1 MGTIQTVCGAI
12 PSTACGMTLAHE
24 HLFIDMTNE
33 AAASAEIR
41 PVESGD
47 FSRLLRDPYCMRD
60 NLLLTDE
67 SDALEECRD
76 IASIGCKTVVDC
88 STAQIGRNPA
98 ALKRLSELSGIQIV
112 MGSGFYTGDTFPAET
127 AMIPAERLAEE
138 IVDECLNGVGK
149 TGIRPG
155 VLGEF
160 GTSRKVLPNEWRAL
174 EAAAIAHSRTG
185 LSIQAH
191 IYPWC
196 TNGLD
201 VAKFL
206 MERNVSPER
215 IVVCHSDVALDAT
228 YIRALLALGVFVEFD
243 NFGKE
248 FTPTPG
254 ASFAGGNFAKDTE
267 RVALL
272 AELYRDGY
280 ARQLLATN
288 DICLKCM
295 LRKFG
300 GRGYAHVIRDIP
312 PMLEKYGIPSK
323 EWFAQVMCDNP
334 MRLLSV

>member
-1 MGTIQTVCGAI
+1 MATIQTVCGAI
-12 PSTACGMTLAHE
+12 PASSCGMALAHE
-24 HLFIDMTNE
+24 HLFIDLTNQ
-33 AAASAEIR
+33 AAATAETR

-47 FSRLLRDPYCMRD
+47 FDKLLCDPYCMRD
-60 NLLLTDE
+60 NLLVADE
-67 SDALEECRD
+67 AVALDECREL
-76 IASIGCKTVVDC
+76 ASLGCKTVVDC
-88 STAQIGRNPA
+88 STAQIGRDPA
-98 ALKRLSELSGIQIV
+98 ALKRLSQLSGLQIV
-112 MGSGFYTGDTFPAET
+112 MGCGFYTGDTFPAET
-127 AMIPAERLAEE
+127 ADIPAEVLAEG
-138 IVDECLNGVGK
+138 IVDECVNGVGG

-160 GTSRKVLPNEWRAL
+160 GTSREVLPNEWRSL
-174 EAAAIAHSRTG
+174 EAAAIAHKRTG
-185 LSIQAH
+185 LPIQAH

-201 VAKFL
+201 VAKLL
-206 MERNVSPER
+206 MARGVPPER
-215 IVVCHSDVALDAT
+215 IVICHSDVALDEA
-228 YIRALLALGVFVEFD
+228 YIRSLLALGVFVEFD

-248 FTPTPG
+248 FTPAAG
-254 ASFAGGNFAKDTE
+254 ASFAGGIFAKDSE
-267 RVALL
+267 RVALI
-272 AELYRDGY
+272 ATLYRDGF

-312 PMLEKYGIPSK
+312 PMLESLGIPSD

>member
-1 MGTIQTVCGAI
+1 MAIIQTVCGAI
-12 PSTACGMTLAHE
+12 PPSACGMTLAHE

-33 AAASAEIR
+33 AAVGAETR

-60 NLLLTDE
+60 NLLVADE
-67 SDALEECRD
+67 EVALDECRD
-76 IASIGCKTVVDC
+76 LATLGCKTVVDC
-88 STAQIGRNPA
+88 STAQIGRNPK
-98 ALKRLSELSGIQIV
+98 ALKRLSQLSGIQIV
-112 MGSGFYTGDTFPAET
+112 MGCGFYTGDTFPAET
-127 AMIPAERLAEE
+127 AEIPAEKLAEG
-138 IVDECLNGVGK
+138 IVEECQNGVDD
-149 TGIRPG
+149 TGIKPG

-160 GTSRKVLPNEWRAL
+160 GTSCEILPNELRAL
-174 EAAAIAHSRTG
+174 EAAAIAHSLTG
-185 LSIQAH
+185 LPIQAH

-206 MERNVSPER
+206 MERKVSPER
-215 IVVCHSDVALDAT
+215 IVICHSDVSLDAA

-248 FTPTPG
+248 FTPAPG

-267 RVALL
+267 RVSLL
-272 AELYRDGY
+272 AELYREGY

-312 PMLEKYGIPSK
+312 PMLEKLGIPSN